1 MNKRIVTTALALAT
15 LLGVALLSGCQDV
28 STELKAPKYKTGIA
42 ETETKMSAFKG
53 QFPQQYASYM
63 KNNEDRIMTDYKGS
77 VPYHKNDNVNPL
89 PKGFKHAQPYL
100 KNLCW
105 AIRSCMNI
113 MKRAATPMPLTT
125 S

>member
-89 PKGFKHAQPYL
+89 PKGFKHAQPE
-100 KNLCW
+100 K
-105 AIRSCMNI
+105 
-113 MKRAATPMPLTT
+113 PLAGL
-125 S
+125 SVHV